1 MFIRPS
7 SIVLPI
13 VALAA
18 AATAAPSALALE
30 ARDGNQCNTGP
41 IQCCSNTFASTATT
55 LASLGGLLGL
65 SLPSL
70 GGLIGLG
77 CTPITAVGTGTG
89 AVCAQQPVCC
99 SNNDYNGLVNLGCSP
114 INLNL

>member
-18 AATAAPSALALE
+18 VATASPSTLE
-30 ARDGNQCNTGP
+30 ARGGSQCNTGP
-41 IQCCSNTFASTATT
+41 IQCCSNTLTNSATT
-55 LASLGGLLGL
+55 LDLVSSLLGL
-65 SLPSL
+65 SLPSIS
-70 GGLIGLG
+70 GLIGLG
-77 CTPITAVGTGTG
+77 CNPITVVGTGTG
-89 AVCAQQPVCC
+89 AVCTQQPVCC
-99 SNNDYNGLVNLGCSP
+99 SDNTYNGLVNLGCSP